1 MASTAEL
8 SILIKV
14 KDEATKTLGG
24 IGGSLGKIGAIAGGV
39 ALAGIGAL
47 AAGITKMTLD
57 AAALEPT
64 KITFNNLTKSIGST
78 ADSML
83 AKLRPATMGVVS
95 DAGLMQAANKMMAM
109 GLADTEDK
117 AAGFSE
123 MAVKLGTA
131 MGKDA
136 TTAME
141 EFSLMLANHS
151 IPRLDTFGMSAA
163 RVRARIAELTGDT
176 EDVTDAQSEL
186 TDNITKAETNI
197 TKWSDQLMIAKLRQ
211 TEFTETTK
219 ESTRVQAQMKIDELT
234 ASLAKEAKELGDL
247 KGITIDTTQAVAG
260 MGREQA
266 FLQAV
271 QEQGAIA
278 MGKVGDVSQ
287 TSAIAMQ
294 QVHATFKNV
303 TDQVGAAFIPILA
316 KLLVPLGELA
326 TKYGPQVTEW
336 AEKLAGWIEEKLVP
350 AFGTLIDFGGKLVGF
365 IKDNWTAIL
374 AGLAT
379 ILVTVVIPA
388 FVAWAAAAVAAAA
401 ATIAAIAPVAVPVLA
416 VMGVVALLKKAWD
429 SDFGGIQEKT
439 RAVVDAVKGFF
450 EGLIEKI
457 KAGIEFFTDIFAE
470 FRQMGQNIVDGIK
483 AGLMDAWGK
492 LKTVFEFLINLL
504 PEWAKKI
511 LGIASESKVFKAIS
525 NSIMDGLKSPIVAR
539 GPEIIGALKGL
550 GANMVAVAQGV
561 ATKAMSTLQ
570 VTGAIPTS
578 GGGGGGASSSGFAT
592 NLNQFAVPTSEEEQG
607 LIDQFLAGTLSLED
621 YKPLAAAAKERAR
634 RAHLGFE
641 FGGIVPGPIG
651 RAQLA
656 MVHGGETITPYSKGF
671 TPPGQGAQQRGG
683 DIVIN
688 LDGREIARVISPYMA
703 TELNQRG
710 IRALG

>member
-1 MASTAEL
+1 M
-8 SILIKV
+8 K
-14 KDEATKTLGG
+14 
-24 IGGSLGKIGAIAGGV
+24 
-39 ALAGIGAL
+39 
-47 AAGITKMTLD
+47 
-57 AAALEPT
+57 
-64 KITFNNLTKSIGST
+64 
-78 ADSML
+78 
-83 AKLRPATMGVVS
+83 
-95 DAGLMQAANKMMAM
+95 AANKLMAM
-109 GLADTEDK
+109 GLADTEEQ
-117 AAGFSE
+117 AASLSK
-123 MAVKLGTA
+123 MAVTLGTA
-131 MGKDA
+131 MGGEA
-136 TTAME
+136 TASME
-141 EFSLMLANHS
+141 NFALMLANQS
-151 IPRLDTFGMSAA
+151 IPRLDSFGISSGK
-163 RVRARIAELTGDT
+163 VRERITELMEADKELT
-176 EDVTDAQSEL
+176 
-186 TDNITKAETNI
+186 
-197 TKWSDQLMIAKLRQ
+197 
-211 TEFTETTK
+211 
-219 ESTRVQAQMKIDELT
+219 
-234 ASLAKEAKELGDL
+234 
-247 KGITIDTTQAVAG
+247 
-260 MGREQA
+260 REQA
-266 FLQAV
+266 FLTATM
-271 QEQGAIA
+271 EQGEAA
-278 MGKVGDVSQ
+278 MAKVGDVSQ
-287 TSAIAMQ
+287 TSGVAIQ
-294 QVHATFKNV
+294 QIRASFKNV
-303 TDQVGAAFIPILA
+303 TDQVGTAFLPILA

-336 AEKLAGWIEEKLVP
+336 AQKLAGWIEEKLVP

-483 AGLMDAWGK
+483 AGLIDAWGK
-492 LKTVFEFLINLL
+492 LKSVFEFLINLL

-671 TPPGQGAQQRGG
+671 VPPGQGAQQRGG